1 MKKTLF
7 AALALAFVAS
17 CSNEEVVEMAQK
29 EAIGFDN
36 AFVNNPTRSFVDPTI
51 TLDGTNPL
59 TDFSV
64 YAFVQGNGQAD
75 IAPLFDNEKV
85 AKTGIDNSDLTNAW
99 KYAGTQYW
107 IADAKYNFCA
117 IAPYS
122 GNWTKTT
129 CAVEGTTLKTVLDF
143 TNNGT
148 TDLLYAVA
156 KQYTGKLSDND
167 DVAFDF
173 KHILSKVKF
182 SFQNEYNADK
192 ATIKVH
198 DVKINNPHKTGT
210 VTLTHDE
217 NGTITTVWSTQANT
231 NDATKLTLDFGDATS
246 SENSTEADAFGVTTL
261 ESHNERL
268 LIPGAATETTGYNV
282 TFTVELLIDG
292 KTITTYNHN
301 VNIALTLEW
310 GKCYDILAKIN
321 AKNINPEQAQEP
333 IEFTAKISDWDKTKE
348 SQEITLPT
356 IETPA
361 TGN

>member
-51 TLDGTNPL
+51 TTSSL

-64 YAFVQGNGQAD
+64 YAFVQGKDQTD

-85 AKTGIDNSDLTNAW
+85 AKTGIDNSDLTKAW

-117 IAPYS
+117 IAPFS

-156 KQYTGKLSDND
+156 KQYTGKLSNND

-182 SFQNEYNADK
+182 SFQNDYNADD

-210 VTLTHDE
+210 VTLTHDA
-217 NGTITTVWSTQANT
+217 NGTITTVWSAQANT
-231 NDATKLTLDFGDATS
+231 TDGSKLTLDFGDATS
-246 SENSTEADAFGVTTL
+246 AETSTEADAFAVNNTL
-261 ESHNERL
+261 ESHKELL

-282 TFTVELLIDG
+282 TFTVELLINN
-292 KTITTYNHN
+292 KTITTYNHD
-301 VNIALTLEW
+301 VNINLTLEW

-321 AKNINPEQAQEP
+321 AKNINPDQAQEP
-333 IEFTAKISDWDKTKE
+333 IEFTATVSDWDKTKE

>member
-51 TLDGTNPL
+51 TTNSL

-64 YAFVQGNGQAD
+64 YAFVQGNGQAE

-85 AKTGIDNSDLTNAW
+85 AKEGITNSDLTNAW

-107 IADAKYNFCA
+107 IAEAKYNFCA

-122 GNWTKTT
+122 GNWEKTT
-129 CAVEGTTLKTVLDF
+129 CAVEETTLKTVLDF

-156 KQYTGKLSDND
+156 KQYTGKKSSND

-182 SFQNEYNADK
+182 SFQNDYNADN
-192 ATIKVH
+192 ATVKVH

-210 VTLTHDE
+210 VTLTHDA
-217 NGTITTVWSTQANT
+217 NGAITTVWSAQANT
-231 NDATKLTLDFGDATS
+231 TEGSKLTLDFGDATS
-246 SENSTEADAFGVTTL
+246 AKTSTEADAFVVNKTL
-261 ESHNERL
+261 ESHKELL
-268 LIPGAATETTGYNV
+268 LIPGAATETKGYNV
-282 TFTVELLIDG
+282 TFTVELLINN

-301 VNIALTLEW
+301 VDINLTLEW
-310 GKCYDILAKIN
+310 GKCYNILAKIN

-333 IEFTAKISDWDKTKE
+333 IEFTAKISDWDTTKE